1 MIYAFIVL
9 LVVALAVLASGLK
22 IVPQKQVLVIERL
35 GKYHTRAEAG
45 MNIIVPFLDSVRARH
60 DLREQITNI
69 EPQSVITKDNVTMEV
84 DCVIGGWAGRRVG
97 GWRVREY
104 GQIRLF
110 PDF

>member
-97 GWRVREY
+97 GWSGR
-104 GQIRLF
+104 
-110 PDF
+110 